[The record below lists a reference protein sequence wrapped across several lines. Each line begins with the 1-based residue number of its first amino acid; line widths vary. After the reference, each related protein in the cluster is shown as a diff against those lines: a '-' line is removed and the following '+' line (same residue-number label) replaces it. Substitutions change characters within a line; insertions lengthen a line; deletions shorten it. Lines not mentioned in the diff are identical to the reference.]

1 MDMSKTTNFASRL
14 KFIRCYRKLKQIDIV
29 RALNITPALYS
40 SWEKG
45 SHLPRSDNFS
55 RLAQLLYVP
64 VDLLVSGPKEGV
76 SLEQC
81 LSQDNSMCLLP
92 VLNAKDLFLEAD
104 LPSVLAKAPKENFNL
119 LSGLQSHYLSGKI
132 FLFNIADDSMARLTC
147 KSLNPGMQAVIVNEP
162 NVLSYLNKP
171 VLLATDDSENAI
183 IREISIETP
192 YLTVKPWNKNYD
204 EQKIDLANRKVNI
217 FGFVAM
223 VFCKFYDE
231 NTISNVENICLKVQW
246 SSVQTELERAT
257 AL

>member
-55 RLAQLLYVP
+55 RLAQLLDVP

-76 SLEQC
+76 SLEIC
-81 LSQDNSMCLLP
+81 LSKDNSMCLLP
-92 VLNAKDLFLEAD
+92 VLNAKDLNLEAD
-104 LPSVLAKAPKENFNL
+104 LHSVLAKAPKENFNL
-119 LSGLQSHYLSGKI
+119 LSGLQSYYTSGKI
-132 FLFNIADDSMARLTC
+132 FLFNIADDSMARLSGR
-147 KSLNPGMQAVIVNEP
+147 SLSSGMQAVIVNEP
-162 NVLSYLNKP
+162 DVLSYLNKP
-171 VLLATDDSENAI
+171 VLLVTDDSESAI

-192 YLTVKPWNKNYD
+192 HINLKPWNNDYE
-204 EQKIDLANRKVNI
+204 EQKIDLTKSKVNI
-217 FGFVAM
+217 FGYVAM
-223 VFCKFYDE
+223 VFCKFYNENSVSIVE
-231 NTISNVENICLKVQW
+231 NTLLKVQW
-246 SSVQTELERAT
+246 LSVQTELERVT